1 MGWPSTSSPLSAN
14 HQLVVRALKSWDSLP
29 VTGQALVALT
39 AVLLTVVAVGALV
52 EAFKGPIRVRHVSGA
67 RLVSWRKLA
76 EHARYADKKRRKF
89 QIMLGQVPW
98 PAELESRHL
107 LIDGTSGAGKST
119 LIRQV
124 LPCIRA
130 RGERAI
136 VVDLNGDFCQKFFA
150 PGDRIFNPFDPASV
164 QWSPLAEIHAPKDIA
179 PLLRAMIPTGT
190 TPEDENWRGFARDFL
205 KSLMHRLHEVGEL
218 RMDRL
223 KYFATAAGDKEIAA
237 FLQGGANPT
246 RLQENSMVS
255 TSKSVLK
262 HFVESWDCAPSESNF
277 SIADW
282 VRSGTG
288 FIFISPRENER
299 QALMPLI
306 NTFMNMAVK
315 GALSPAT
322 GKRNKPIALV
332 IDELS
337 SFDFDDLQGVLEKG
351 RKFGLVAYAGIQN
364 VAQLRQKYGI
374 DGAKVLMSC
383 FSTKVIFNPGD
394 ADTAAEM
401 ADEIGEHIVERLEI
415 SRTTNTKS
423 GSTVTKSWR
432 RSPSE
437 HLVSSTDLR
446 KLRPLH
452 AYVKFTGNFNVA
464 KITVRY

>member
-1 MGWPSTSSPLSAN
+1 MN
-14 HQLVVRALKSWDSLP
+14 HLHASFTNNSLVILALKYWDRLPFSGKALVIFMVALLVVAAI
-29 VTGQALVALT
+29 GALVAAFQGPVTERHLT
-39 AVLLTVVAVGALV
+39 GVLLVGWQ
-52 EAFKGPIRVRHVSGA
+52 H
-67 RLVSWRKLA
+67 LA
-76 EHARYADKKRRKF
+76 KKTAYKDKKRRPF
-89 QIMLGQVPW
+89 QIMLGEVPW
-98 PAELESRHL
+98 PAELENRHA
-107 LIDGTSGAGKST
+107 LISGTTGAGKST
-119 LIRQV
+119 LIRQI
-124 LPCIRA
+124 LPRIRA

-136 VVDLNGDFCQKFFA
+136 VVDLNGDFAQKFLA

-164 QWSPLAEIHAPKDIA
+164 RWNPLAEIREVKDID

-190 TPEDENWRGFARDFL
+190 TPEDENWRGFARDLL
-205 KSLMHRLHEVGEL
+205 KALMRRLHEEGEL
-218 RMDRL
+218 RMERL
-223 KYFATAAGDKEIAA
+223 QHYAVAAGDKEIAA

-255 TSKSVLK
+255 NSKSELK
-262 HFVESWDCAPSESNF
+262 HFVEALDCAPSESNF

-282 VRSGTG
+282 VQNGTG
-288 FIFISPRENER
+288 FIFITPRENER
-299 QALMPLI
+299 QTLMPLI

-322 GKRNKPIALV
+322 GKRNKPIALL

-364 VAQLRQKYGI
+364 VSQLRQKYGI

-394 ADTAAEM
+394 ADTADEM
-401 ADEIGEHIVERLEI
+401 ADEIGEHVVERLEI
-415 SRTTNTKS
+415 SHTSTARS

-432 RSPSE
+432 RSGPE
-437 HLVSSTDLR
+437 HLILSTDLR

-452 AYVKFTGNFNVA
+452 AYLKFAGDYPVA

>member
-1 MGWPSTSSPLSAN
+1 MFSAFASN
-14 HQLVVRALKSWDSLP
+14 PLVVVFLSFWDRLPPVGKALL
-29 VTGQALVALT
+29 VFIVVLLAIGAVVALVA
-39 AVLLTVVAVGALV
+39 
-52 EAFKGPIRVRHVSGA
+52 EFKGPITERHLSGV
-67 RLVSWRKLA
+67 RLVSWKQLA
-76 EHARYADKKRRKF
+76 KMTVYKDKKKRQF
-89 QIMLGQVPW
+89 QIMLGEVPW
-98 PAELESRHL
+98 PAELENRHA

-119 LIRQV
+119 LIRQI
-124 LPCIRA
+124 LPRIRT

-136 VVDLNGDFCQKFFA
+136 VVDLNGDFAQKFFA
-150 PGDRIFNPFDPASV
+150 PGDKIFNPFDPASV
-164 QWSPLAEIHAPKDIA
+164 QWSPLAEVREAKDIDT
-179 PLLRAMIPTGT
+179 LLRAMVPTGT
-190 TPEDENWRGFARDFL
+190 TPEDENWRGFARDLL
-205 KSLMHRLHEVGEL
+205 KALMRRLHEEGEL

-223 KYFATAAGDKEIAA
+223 KHYAVSAGDKEIAA

-262 HFVESWDCAPSESNF
+262 HFVESWDGAPSESNF

-282 VRSGTG
+282 VRHGTG
-288 FIFISPRENER
+288 FIFVTPKEDER

-306 NTFMNMAVK
+306 NIFINMAVK

-322 GKRNKPIALV
+322 GKKNKPIALV

-364 VAQLRQKYGI
+364 VSQLRQKYGI
-374 DGAKVLMSC
+374 EGSKVLMSC

-394 ADTAAEM
+394 ADTADEM
-401 ADEIGEHIVERLEI
+401 ADEIGKHVVERLEI
-415 SRTTNTKS
+415 SHTRTTKN
-423 GSTVTKSWR
+423 GSTVTQSWR
-432 RSPSE
+432 RSPPE
-437 HLVSSTDLR
+437 HLIMSTDLR

-452 AYVKFTGNFNVA
+452 AYVKFTGDYPVA